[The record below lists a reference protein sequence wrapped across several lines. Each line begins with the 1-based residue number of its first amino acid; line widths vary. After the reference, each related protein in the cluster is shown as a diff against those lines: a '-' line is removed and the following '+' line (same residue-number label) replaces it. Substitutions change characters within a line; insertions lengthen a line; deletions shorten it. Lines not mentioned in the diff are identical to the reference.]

1 MASDQPR
8 KPRRHKKPSFRK
20 TILIGTAWDFFK
32 STASTRVGTFV
43 EHGVTVGVG
52 AIGVQWV
59 DDSAGI
65 IAGKFAGA
73 AAGRALDQT
82 VIYAQHLRKP
92 YSPKHKSKPNG
103 GDGGIADV
111 KRELMAAQQV
121 AANAVQVIAT
131 VHETIE
137 KVELLISS
145 ITHGTNHPD
154 IANSLVSLTEARA
167 QLDNAT
173 AEIASSRTAISDYTA
188 AL

>member
-1 MASDQPR
+1 MAKDQPR
-8 KPRRHKKPSFRK
+8 KPRRHKKPSFRN
-20 TILIGTAWDFFK
+20 TILIGSIWDYFK

-52 AIGVQWV
+52 AIGVQGG
-59 DDSAGI
+59 DSAAI
-65 IAGKFAGA
+65 VAGRLAGA
-73 AAGRALDQT
+73 EAGRVLDQT
-82 VIYAQHLRKP
+82 VIYVQGLRKP
-92 YSPKHKSKPNG
+92 YAPKHKYKPDSV
-103 GDGGIADV
+103 DGGIADV

-121 AANAVQVIAT
+121 AANAAQVMAT
-131 VHETIE
+131 VHQTIE
-137 KVELLISS
+137 EVELLISS

-154 IANSLVSLTEARA
+154 VANSLASLTEARA